1 MNFRLQRHRM
11 NTIGM
16 EALPNRLG
24 QTVEIADDV
33 AVEND
38 VRRGKRFGLVQSPD
52 VQLVHG

>member
-24 QTVEIADDV
+24 QTVEIGDDV